1 MKVYD
6 QNLTGAAAAE
16 AGRSQET
23 KRTERTNSVPQANST
38 PGDRVELS
46 GTLSSLSSALSSFG
60 ASHGARV
67 QALAAQ
73 YQAGAYHADSLAT
86 SRSMVAEALSASSD
100 SGGTP

>member
-46 GTLSSLSSALSSFG
+46 GTLSSLSSAL
-60 ASHGARV
+60 
-67 QALAAQ
+67 
-73 YQAGAYHADSLAT
+73 
-86 SRSMVAEALSASSD
+86 
-100 SGGTP
+100 